1 MSRMILAALAV
12 IALPALADTAP
23 VTVLPPPPAISANA
37 AAEPE
42 VRIIQDGSNSVE
54 EYRLNGHL
62 YLVKV
67 TPKNAPPYYLMDD
80 EGKGQMKRVDPSQRL
95 VVPQWVLMKF

>member
-12 IALPALADTAP
+12 IALPALADSAP
-23 VTVLPPPPAISANA
+23 ATVLPPPPAISANA

-42 VRIIQDGSNSVE
+42 VRIIQDGNNSVE

-62 YLVKV
+62 YLIKV